1 MSASGLPPFSTDEPP
16 PLSTKPNVMQSYKPD
31 VPNFMRLGSVPVNY
45 LQQVETDLLEPVVF
59 NEGNGSTVDG
69 FVRFQLQN
77 KGFLHSHSKIFMS
90 LTPPADV
97 SRAIFPPNVGVAK
110 VVKRAVLKIGNKVL
124 NEISEWDKLHAFHST
139 KISNENN
146 VERELYTT
154 GRCMNLDFNY
164 LNGASLGYEVDG
176 IGLNVGLDADI
187 DYGTTANGEMMPFA
201 LMDGGSATESP
212 SYAIDLS
219 DLFPFLKV
227 HQLPL
232 YMITEPVTV
241 ELTLH
246 PPVNHRAVLV
256 TGTASEAFNVD
267 QNELKFCADYVYYG
281 ASDEMERYA
290 EQNKQLDFSFVDY
303 RAVTTTVSHTSLQS
317 DTVRNIGMASRMVT
331 KVITFFNRSNLGEGN
346 LLMNTGALSTHVNA
360 SDIVGDIE
368 FNLRYNDKF
377 EFSSNIDN
385 TARLFSLLQNAEGVA
400 FINRDL
406 YSSQGNALAT
416 TGTSTFESKGQEQL
430 GGRFFYISIRL
441 SGGRVGQRGIE
452 VHVKSASG
460 MRDNQVDVMRN
471 YAEYVRSARLEN
483 GMISVFNV

>member
-1 MSASGLPPFSTDEPP
+1 MSANGMPPFSTDEPP
-16 PLSTKPNVMQSYKPD
+16 PLQTKPNVMQTYKPD

-59 NEGNGSTVDG
+59 NEGSGSTVDG

-90 LTPPADV
+90 LTPPSAV
-97 SRAIFPPNVGVAK
+97 SRAIFPPNVGVGK
-110 VVKRAVLKIGNKVL
+110 VIKRAVLKIGNKVL

-164 LNGASLGYEVDG
+164 LNGASQGYEVDG
-176 IGLNVGLDADI
+176 VALNVGLDGDI
-187 DYGTTANGEMMPFA
+187 DYGVTANHEMMPFA

-246 PPVNHRAVLV
+246 PPVNHRAVKLA
-256 TGTASEAFNVD
+256 GTADQAFNVD

-303 RAVTTTVSHTSLQS
+303 RAVTTTVSNTSLQS

-331 KVITFFNRSNLGEGN
+331 KVITFFNHSTLGETN
-346 LLMNTGALSTHVNA
+346 ILMNTGALSTTKNG
-360 SDIVGDIE
+360 SNIVGDIE

-406 YSSQGNALAT
+406 YSSQGHAFGSTAT
-416 TGTSTFESKGQEQL
+416 SQFEGIGQSQL
-430 GGRFFYISIRL
+430 EGRFFYISIRL

-452 VHVKSASG
+452 VHVKASSG
-460 MRDNQVDVMRN
+460 LRTTPDVMRS
-471 YAEYVRSARLEN
+471 YCEYVRSARLEG
-483 GMISVFNV
+483 GMVSVFNV